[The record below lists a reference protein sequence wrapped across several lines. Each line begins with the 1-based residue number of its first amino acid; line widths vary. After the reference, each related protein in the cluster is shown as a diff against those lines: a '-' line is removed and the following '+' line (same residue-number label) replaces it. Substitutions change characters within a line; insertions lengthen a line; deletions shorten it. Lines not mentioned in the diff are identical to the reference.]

1 MNLFTVPGI
10 AIIGAVL
17 ALVIK
22 NKNPDSA
29 IVLTMAAAAII
40 LLLTAGSISPII
52 DKVNSFTSIGSYNY
66 IGIPIKALGI
76 TLLARFVSSMCE
88 DAGDKVLSFS
98 VMLFARI
105 SVIVLALPL
114 FDELLGILQEIM
126 KMV

>member
-22 NKNPDSA
+22 NKNPDIA

-76 TLLARFVSSMCE
+76 TCLLYTS
-88 DAGDKVLSFS
+88 
-98 VMLFARI
+98 
-105 SVIVLALPL
+105 
-114 FDELLGILQEIM
+114 
-126 KMV
+126 